1 MAANGM
7 SNRDI
12 AESLFVTVRTVEFHL
27 LHAYRKLQIDGRRE
41 LPAALAG
48 HRSA

>member
-1 MAANGM
+1 M

-27 LHAYRKLQIDGRRE
+27 MNAYRKLQVDGRRG
-41 LPAALAG
+41 LRDALVEN
-48 HRSA
+48 HSP